1 MYNYWEPRIGK
12 DYTLAQME
20 RALCI
25 DDDLLYLQSEP
36 GFHDTFSGMRILT
49 EYCIHDYSDE
59 VECAD

>member
-1 MYNYWEPRIGK
+1 
-12 DYTLAQME
+12 ME
-20 RALCI
+20 LALCI